1 MGLLAPHTYW
11 SHEGQRRGG
20 WGRMVLEVVCRWG
33 SPTKVLYPQP
43 PGVAVRPKRAPRG
56 TSLITYFQPC
66 PRLRLASL
74 PG

>member
-1 MGLLAPHTYW
+1 
-11 SHEGQRRGG
+11 
-20 WGRMVLEVVCRWG
+20 MVLEVVCRWG

-43 PGVAVRPKRAPRG
+43 PGVAVRPKWAPRG
-56 TSLITYFQPC
+56 TSLITFFQPC